1 MDNSCSASK
10 EIRVEIL
17 SALKNIS
24 AGRKTCG
31 FERKKLTVKKVY
43 LFLFILSFLSPFGRA
58 GSQARLSCRT
68 RGICPSCGMLCCA
81 GKMASMGKR
90 ASMGKMACCSS
101 CALSSCCYL
110 KKPGKSYS
118 ASSVIHAS
126 GIGILFYHFVQER
139 VVQTVG
145 DSQRTSF
152 AQSLPPPSFS
162 RPPPLV

>member
-31 FERKKLTVKKVY
+31 FERKKLAVKKVY
-43 LFLFILSFLSPFGRA
+43 LFLFILCFLSPLGRTA
-58 GSQARLSCRT
+58 SFSKAFCKT
-68 RGICPSCGMLCCA
+68 AEICPNCGMCCA
-81 GKMASMGKR
+81 KKM

-101 CALSSCCYL
+101 CTLSSCCYF
-110 KKPGKSYS
+110 KKSGKTYS
-118 ASSVIHAS
+118 VSSVVHLS
-126 GIGILFYHFVQER
+126 GIGISFYHFVQER
-139 VVQTVG
+139 IVQTAAH
-145 DSQRTSF
+145 SQKKSF